1 MTTIKIVTVA
11 QAELGML
18 VRTKAFIIT
27 ILLMPVLVGGSFV
40 IQTFIGKQ
48 VDRTPRVFAVAD
60 RTGKLYE
67 PIAQALGLRNALV
80 AAGGLLEAPFT
91 IVRVEPGGRSTE
103 ELALELSERVRRGE
117 LFAFVD
123 IPADAIVE
131 KGSDPVRYSSDRP
144 TYDDL
149 RVWVTGAVSVAAR
162 AERLRAAGLDPD
174 VVRRLD
180 RTVAST
186 HLGLVARGPDGQI
199 LAPVHVDLVTTT
211 LVPLALMY
219 ILFLTIF
226 MSAPQLMNAVMQE
239 KMTRISEV
247 LLGSVS
253 PFELMMGKLLG
264 SAGMSAIIAVAYLAG
279 GAIAATRW
287 GYGHVLTPELVG
299 AFLVFMILGVLIYG
313 SIFIAVGAACND
325 LKDAQSLITP
335 VMLIAIV
342 PMFAWQAVLK
352 SPAGTFSVVAS
363 LVPTAAPFLMQLRMA
378 LHPGPPLWQVLLSVV
393 SCAAATVG
401 CVWAAGKIFRIGILS
416 QGKSASVAQ
425 MLRWLRAR

>member
-1 MTTIKIVTVA
+1 VTKILTVA

-27 ILLMPVLVGGSFV
+27 ILLMPVLVGGSV
-40 IQTFIGKQ
+40 LIQTFIGKQ
-48 VDRTPRVFAVAD
+48 VERTPRVFAVAD
-60 RTGKLYE
+60 RTGKLFDA
-67 PIAQALGLRNALV
+67 IARDAGLRNVLV
-80 AAGGLLEAPFT
+80 AAGSLPEAPFSPE
-91 IVRVEPGGRSTE
+91 RVEVGGRSTE
-103 ELALELSERVRRGE
+103 EVALELSDRVRRGE

-123 IPADAIVE
+123 IPADAILE
-131 KGSDPVRYSSDRP
+131 KGSEPVRYSSDRP

-149 RVWVTGAVSVAAR
+149 RSWVTGAISLAAR
-162 AERLRAAGLDPD
+162 AERLRAAGLDPEA
-174 VVRRLD
+174 VRRLD
-180 RTVAST
+180 RTIAST
-186 HLGLVARGPDGQI
+186 HLGLVARGPAGQV
-199 LAPVHVDLVTTT
+199 LAPEHVDLVTTT
-211 LVPLALMY
+211 LVPLGLMY

-247 LLGSVS
+247 LLGSVT

-279 GAIAATRW
+279 GAITAARW
-287 GYGHVLTPELVG
+287 GYGHILTPEVVVW
-299 AFLVFMILGVLIYG
+299 FLIFMVLAVLIYG

-352 SPAGTFSVVAS
+352 SPSSTFAVVAS
-363 LVPTAAPFLMQLRMA
+363 IVPTAAPFLMQLRLA
-378 LHPGPPLWQVLLSVV
+378 LHPGPPIWQVLLSVV
-393 SCAAATVG
+393 SCAAATIV
-401 CVWAAGKIFRIGILS
+401 CVWAAGKIFRVGILA
-416 QGKSASVAQ
+416 QGKSAGVAQ
-425 MLRWLRAR
+425 MLRWLRAK